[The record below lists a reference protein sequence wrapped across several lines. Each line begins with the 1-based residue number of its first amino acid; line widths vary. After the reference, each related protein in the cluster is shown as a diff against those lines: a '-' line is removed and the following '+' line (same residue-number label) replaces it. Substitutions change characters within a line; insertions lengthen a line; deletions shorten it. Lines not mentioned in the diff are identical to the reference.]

1 MNKLNAYERSRMVL
15 AFNEAAKDF
24 ADVNALVEWAKG
36 PRRRKVSA
44 VALARLE
51 SVRDAYGR
59 RCLKII
65 EAMPAEMFRRPKAK
79 G

>member
-1 MNKLNAYERSRMVL
+1 MSNPGLYERSRMFL
-15 AFNEAAKDF
+15 ALDESAKDF

-36 PRRRKVSA
+36 PRRRKVSP

-59 RCLKII
+59 RCLKIV
-65 EAMPAEMFRRPKAK
+65 EAMPSQMFRRPAAR
-79 G
+79 